1 MRYRPLNFCRI
12 RIFTLALCVM
22 APSVATADDPC
33 QEADAEVRALL
44 TDLNRAAGSG
54 APHAGFRVAQ
64 ISPAGAPGS
73 FALTLTVQGRQV
85 LSRRLE
91 HRAEVSDDLA
101 LRVTGNSASA
111 LKLSYG
117 SGSSVSCNY
126 TIHPAAVRFVASF
139 RHRNGRDVFRK
150 GDVL

>member
-1 MRYRPLNFCRI
+1 MRYRPLDFCRI
-12 RIFTLALCVM
+12 RIFTLALCAM
-22 APSVATADDPC
+22 APLVATADDPC

-44 TDLNRAAGSG
+44 TDLNRAVGSG
-54 APHAGFRVAQ
+54 ASHAGFRVTQ
-64 ISPAGAPGS
+64 ISQEGTPGI

-85 LSRRLE
+85 LSRRLA

-101 LRVTGNSASA
+101 LRVTGNLASA
-111 LKLSYG
+111 LELSYG

-126 TIHPAAVRFVASF
+126 TIHPAAARFVASF

-150 GDVL
+150 GEAL